1 MQFNPWPDVLTLP
14 DAEGDIPASA
24 SILGPLIHQEKVEA
38 QIVVHRHTGAEIP
51 YDAAAPAVEEDDG
64 ASGLSRRDPP
74 GMEPQAVIA
83 GEVQVPGLLLP
94 EPIHSVFHQ
103 SRITGSDFLPQGVV
117 VLPGVFMPPDAGDAK
132 YQVTANHSQQAQG
145 PE

>member
-1 MQFNPWPDVLTLP
+1 MKPRLWYT
-14 DAEGDIPASA
+14 G
-24 SILGPLIHQEKVEA
+24 ILGLKSPTMLLL
-38 QIVVHRHTGAEIP
+38 
-51 YDAAAPAVEEDDG
+51 PAVEEDDG

-145 PE
+145 QNDPQNDHVRFPPPSRPNHRR